1 MSWQEINE
9 WQENGGRR
17 TNVKKKNEQVTLVAA
32 VGSHLHSDERKDPTH
47 SRRKKKPRACLKW
60 KTSTA
65 LLETYLRVFP
75 WASHSMGCSVL
86 TSKKE
91 NVCIL
96 VIISLLL
103 LLSRLSSLVSGRKV
117 FIVMAIPSLFA
128 LLPLPLFPL
137 SSLFPFQYPSP
148 LPLFSFHSLPFP
160 FFHHKFTSPML
171 HLLLSLLSLPLFHF
185 TSLPFSLH
193 ILSFSYSPVLSVFP
207 FSLPFFFL
215 SSTSNHLPSVL
226 FPLSLRLFVSVLC
239 PFSLR
244 LELTFHVLSF
254 HNVFYL
260 SLSSFL
266 SYLSLLL

>member
-128 LLPLPLFPL
+128 HLPLPLFPL

-171 HLLLSLLSLPLFHF
+171 HLLLSLISSPISFHLCSLLSSYPCPFPIPL
-185 TSLPFSLH
+185 
-193 ILSFSYSPVLSVFP
+193 SYRS
-207 FSLPFFFL
+207 FL
-215 SSTSNHLPSVL
+215 SPFPS
-226 FPLSLRLFVSVLC
+226 S
-239 PFSLR
+239 FSLR
-244 LELTFHVLSF
+244 LQLTFHLF
-254 HNVFYL
+254 FFPFLYVFS
-260 SLSSFL
+260 SLSSV
-266 SYLSLLL
+266 LSLFVLS